1 MMATLKEDERGLSQ
15 YVGTIISLMIILAV
29 VYCFVQLV
37 PLIVG
42 KINIDHATRQL
53 ARTIEL
59 SGEAGELYEQ
69 EIDRLK
75 RELGM
80 DFTVTLTGVQ
90 PGGKLQLR
98 QQFRITV
105 TVTINLTLTTP
116 AFGDPILLPVT
127 LQTTHT
133 GYSEV
138 YWKELA

>member
-1 MMATLKEDERGLSQ
+1 MMEALKKDERGLSQ

-75 RELGM
+75 RELGI
-80 DFTVTLTGVQ
+80 DFAVTLTGVQ

>member
-1 MMATLKEDERGLSQ
+1 MATLKEDERGLSH

-42 KINIDHATRQL
+42 KVNLDHATRQL

-69 EIDRLK
+69 ETDQLK

>member
-1 MMATLKEDERGLSQ
+1 MMEALKKDERGLSQ

-29 VYCFVQLV
+29 IYCFVQLV

-42 KINIDHATRQL
+42 KVNLDHATRQL

-69 EIDRLK
+69 ETDQLK